1 MLSPEEM
8 VDSFIELEGMFPP
21 DFDAP
26 VN

>member
-1 MLSPEEM
+1 LLSPEEM
-8 VDSFIELEGMFPP
+8 AESFIELEGMFPP